1 VNVTEVLAAAPK
13 EIPVS
18 SSQPDLRYRLAGDVV
33 ALHAGNSGM
42 VTVLAATDPA
52 PPADAAIGPVYR
64 RVPGGDVV
72 VPTGRILI
80 RFDEGEDA
88 ERHRD
93 DVVGAGYEVEQDL
106 PYAPHAAW
114 VRPISGGIA
123 DSLRLMGRLG
133 RIPGV
138 RHVEPEMIGGRSLR
152 R

>member
-18 SSQPDLRYRLAGDVV
+18 SSQPDLRYRLAGDIV
-33 ALHAGNSGM
+33 AVHAGDSGM
-42 VTVLAATDPA
+42 VTVPATATPT
-52 PPADAAIGPVYR
+52 ADAAIGPVYR

-80 RFDEGEDA
+80 RFDEGEVA

-114 VRPISGGIA
+114 VRPVSGGIA
-123 DSLRLMGRLG
+123 ESLRRMGRLG
-133 RIPGV
+133 HIPGV